1 MARKNSWCAAFRETA
16 PVMAGYLV
24 LGAGY
29 GILMHAKGYGFLW
42 SVGMSVF
49 VYAGSM
55 QFVAA
60 ELLSSG
66 AGLLTAAVTTA
77 LVNARHLF
85 YGISMLEHYADTGRK
100 KPYLIFALTD
110 ETYSLVCG
118 GEGGPERWF
127 RISLLDQCYWVT
139 GTALGALAGALL
151 PFDTTG
157 IEFSLTALFI
167 TVFTEQWLS
176 ADRHF
181 PALTGVGASAVCLL
195 LFGPDR
201 FLLPAM
207 GGITA
212 LLLLGGKE
220 AKGRG

>member
-1 MARKNSWCAAFRETA
+1 MDSGNSWRRAFRDSM

-29 GILMHAKGYGFLW
+29 GILMHARGYGFLW
-42 SVGMSVF
+42 SVGMSIF

-60 ELLSSG
+60 ELLTSG
-66 AGLLTAAVTTA
+66 ASLLTAALTTA

-85 YGISMLEHYADTGRK
+85 YGISMLEHYALAGRK
-100 KPYLIFALTD
+100 KPYMIFSLTD
-110 ETYSLVCG
+110 ETYSLVCS

-127 RISLLDQCYWVT
+127 RLSLLDHCYWVA
-139 GTALGALAGALL
+139 GTALGALVGAFV
-151 PFDTTG
+151 PFDTKG
-157 IEFSLTALFI
+157 IEFSLTALFV
-167 TVFTEQWLS
+167 TVFTEQWIT
-176 ADRHF
+176 ADSHF
-181 PALTGVGASAVCLL
+181 PALTGAGVSVMCLL

-220 AKGRG
+220 AANHG

>member
-1 MARKNSWCAAFRETA
+1 MGSANSWRSAFRATM

-29 GILMHAKGYGFLW
+29 GILMHTRGYGFLW

-66 AGLLTAAVTTA
+66 ASLLTAALTTA

-85 YGISMLEHYADTGRK
+85 YGISMLDRYALAGRE

-110 ETYSLVCG
+110 ETYSLVCN
-118 GEGGPERWF
+118 GEGGPKRWF
-127 RISLLDQCYWVT
+127 RISLLDHCYWVA
-139 GTALGALAGALL
+139 GTALGALAGALI

-157 IEFSLTALFI
+157 IEFSLTALFV
-167 TVFTEQWLS
+167 TVFTDQWLS
-176 ADRHF
+176 ADSHF
-181 PALTGVGASAVCLL
+181 PALTGVGVSAACLL

-207 GGITA
+207 GGIAA

-220 AKGRG
+220 AKVHG

>member
-1 MARKNSWCAAFRETA
+1 MESTNDWRSAFRDSM

-29 GILMHAKGYGFLW
+29 GVLMSSKGYGFLW
-42 SVGMSVF
+42 SVGMSIF

-60 ELLSSG
+60 ELLTTG
-66 AGLLTAAVTTA
+66 ASLLTAALTTA
-77 LVNARHLF
+77 LVNARHIF
-85 YGISMLEHYADTGRK
+85 YGISMLEHYRGAGK
-100 KPYLIFALTD
+100 KNPYLIFSLTD
-110 ETYSLVCG
+110 ETYSLVCT

-127 RISLLDQCYWVT
+127 RLSLLDHCYWVS
-139 GTALGALAGALL
+139 GTAIGALAGALI
-151 PFDTTG
+151 PFNTKG
-157 IEFSLTALFI
+157 IEFSLTALFV
-167 TVFTEQWLS
+167 TVFTDQWLS
-176 ADRHF
+176 SDSHF
-181 PALTGVGASAVCLL
+181 PALTGVGVSVVCLL

-220 AKGRG
+220 RKNHG